1 MEDRQLKSNQ
11 TLPYRK
17 GEVDFSNCRSW
28 MSKPFSR
35 MRPEVGGNS
44 PDIILGGKRGGSVV
58 PQSRVPIGATAGDCP
73 GVMKHAGGGHR

>member
-1 MEDRQLKSNQ
+1 MEDRQPKSNQ

-44 PDIILGGKRGGSVV
+44 PDIILGGNVV
-58 PQSRVPIGATAGDCP
+58 AVWSHSHVFPLGQLLVTAQG
-73 GVMKHAGGGHR
+73 